1 MEGDDKSR
9 ELQNQGADAEVLE
22 GGPRTT
28 GASPAAGDRVPP
40 TPPPAEMA
48 DGGITPQ
55 NIQALTGQVLTRPP
69 RTEEPPSRES
79 QKRASVSKKAKR
91 SSKEELKEKEQAQDF
106 ESAAKEK
113 IDLNTVQ
120 AQANASGAV
129 LAEPSP

>member
-9 ELQNQGADAEVLE
+9 ELQNQEGDAAVRT
-22 GGPRTT
+22 GGQQNA

-55 NIQALTGQVLTRPP
+55 NIQAVTGQVLARPP

-79 QKRASVSKKAKR
+79 QKRATGSKKSKR
-91 SSKEELKEKEQAQDF
+91 GSKEELKQ
-106 ESAAKEK
+106 
-113 IDLNTVQ
+113 
-120 AQANASGAV
+120 
-129 LAEPSP
+129 